1 MNKLEKLADRL
12 QASIDFATEHNEDFE
27 ASSWNYQEG
36 VLLNH
41 NEAKLVVEL
50 VKKLTL
56 TDVVKSDSE
65 QLQAYVKWKET
76 TDIDL
81 GAYTEKE
88 QLGLY
93 FDSL

>member
-56 TDVVKSDSE
+56 TNVSNNEVALKAFVEEYVEAFEDGQGCDTALYRQAKS
-65 QLQAYVKWKET
+65 L
-76 TDIDL
+76 L
-81 GAYTEKE
+81 
-88 QLGLY
+88 
-93 FDSL
+93 

>member
-1 MNKLEKLADRL
+1 MKKIIIIGSGAAINYTRCCMG
-12 QASIDFATEHNEDFE
+12 E
-27 ASSWNYQEG
+27 A
-36 VLLNH
+36 
-41 NEAKLVVEL
+41 
-50 VKKLTL
+50 
-56 TDVVKSDSE
+56 E
-65 QLQAYVKWKET
+65 QLQAYVKWKEK